1 MACWYGLRL
10 SGLIACVFVC
20 CDFTGGFWLAGGLK
34 RALATQLGTSDSAKW
49 SGVLSDSA
57 RLENAVNLCRFIHL
71 WLPHP
76 RKARVACA
84 SQPALVALSSA
95 SITRVRI
102 PTRSATHIHAPKRS
116 VCTAQSTEN
125 SQHAHR
131 CRFDHCLCVLWRQHA
146 HCHSYGGEGRDA
158 RRLKM
163 RRL

>member
-1 MACWYGLRL
+1 MRL
-10 SGLIACVFVC
+10 SGLIVCVFAC
-20 CDFTGGFWLAGGLK
+20 RNFAGGLWLAGALE
-34 RALATQLGTSDSAKW
+34 RALATQLGSSDSAKW
-49 SGVLSDSA
+49 SGVLSDSD
-57 RLENAVNLCRFIHL
+57 RLENTVNLCRFIHL

-116 VCTAQSTEN
+116 ACTTQSTEN
-125 SQHAHR
+125 SQHARR
-131 CRFDHCLCVLWRQHA
+131 CRSDHCLCVLRRQYA
-146 HCHSYGGEGRDA
+146 HCHSHGDEARDA